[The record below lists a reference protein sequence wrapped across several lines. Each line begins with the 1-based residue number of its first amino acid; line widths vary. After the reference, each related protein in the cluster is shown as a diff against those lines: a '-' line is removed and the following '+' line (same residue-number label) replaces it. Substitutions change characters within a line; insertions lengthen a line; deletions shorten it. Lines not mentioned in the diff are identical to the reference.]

1 MTKHIIKV
9 MASCA
14 KGIIGGGGL
23 GAGSG
28 NNDDKKD
35 DGEKEEG
42 DYDYWKKKLADKVA
56 EAAEL
61 NRQLEETAAKHKQEQ
76 QIKRKQTR
84 HNQRKE

>member
-1 MTKHIIKV
+1 MNKHIIKA

-14 KGIIGGGGL
+14 KGLIGGSGL

-28 NNDDKKD
+28 NNDDRKD
-35 DGEKEEG
+35 DGEEEED
-42 DYDYWKKKLADKVA
+42 DYDYWKKKLADKEA

-61 NRQLEETAAKHKQEQ
+61 NRQLEETATKHKQEQ

>member
-1 MTKHIIKV
+1 
-9 MASCA
+9 MASYA
-14 KGIIGGGGL
+14 KGLNGGSGL

-28 NNDDKKD
+28 NNDDRKD
-35 DGEKEEG
+35 DGGEEEG

-61 NRQLEETAAKHKQEQ
+61 NRQLDETAAKHKQEQ

>member
-14 KGIIGGGGL
+14 KGLIGGSGL

-61 NRQLEETAAKHKQEQ
+61 NRQLEETAARHKLEQ

>member
-1 MTKHIIKV
+1 

-14 KGIIGGGGL
+14 KGLIGGSGL

-35 DGEKEEG
+35 DGEEEEG
-42 DYDYWKKKLADKVA
+42 DYDYWKKKLADKEA